1 MTKEKGQE
9 YYTRLYQSSKKYH
22 LHYKD
27 SHSYVLW
34 TQVITFVKQFAH
46 PKILEIGCG
55 TGQFAHYLYDEGFK
69 DYHGIDFS
77 PEAVEFAKKT
87 VNQSFSVGD
96 CRDSDAFSR
105 DYDMVIA
112 LEVLEHIRDDHT
124 VIANIKEGT
133 NIIFSLP
140 TFRDPA
146 HVRRFKKTRAI
157 EKRYYHN
164 IDIRKIVRID
174 KRFVCWGR
182 VVKRHKLKNWE
193 HLLRICRISKAN
205 ENVYC
210 RGM

>member
-1 MTKEKGQE
+1 MIGPRMTKEKGPE
-9 YYTRLYQSSKKYH
+9 YYASRYRSLKKFH
-22 LHYKD
+22 LHYKN
-27 SHSYVLW
+27 SRSYVLW

-77 PEAVEFAKKT
+77 PEAIEFARKT

-96 CRDSDAFSR
+96 CRESDAFNR
-105 DYDMVIA
+105 DYDLVIA
-112 LEVLEHIRDDHT
+112 LEVLEHIKDDHT

-146 HVRRFKKTRAI
+146 HVRRFKKARAI

-164 IDIRKIVRID
+164 IDIRNIVRID
-174 KRFVCWGR
+174 KRFVCCGK
-182 VVKRHKLKNWE
+182 VAKKRRPRIWE
-193 HLLRICRISKAN
+193 RLLRIRRIL
-205 ENVYC
+205 
-210 RGM
+210 R